1 MNPSR
6 RGTAVTARA
15 RRSRNGDPA
24 GRTVTF
30 SGRNRRRTAVTAVGE
45 DRGSEDSRREDRR
58 REDSPRQNSPR
69 QNSGRE
75 DYHDPTAGIG
85 GAPGARSALTLRL
98 ILAAFGLV
106 VCVAAAVALAAVDAP
121 AVLVAGLGL
130 LAVVAVVDLVIV
142 GRRKRSGEP
151 G

>member
-45 DRGSEDSRREDRR
+45 DRGSEDSRREDSR
-58 REDSPRQNSPR
+58 R

-142 GRRKRSGEP
+142 GRRKRTGEP

>member
-45 DRGSEDSRREDRR
+45 
-58 REDSPRQNSPR
+58 NSGR
-69 QNSGRE
+69 KNSGRE

-121 AVLVAGLGL
+121 VVLVAGLGL
-130 LAVVAVVDLVIV
+130 FAVVAVVDLVIV
-142 GRRKRSGEP
+142 VRRKRTGEP